1 MIAAIYARKSTEQR
15 NADEESKS
23 VPRQIENAHAFA
35 KTRGWRVP
43 AQHVYSDDAISGAE
57 IRKLVNRQRL
67 LDALANGTLPFQV
80 LIMSE
85 ESRLGR
91 EQIETA
97 YALKQITDAGV
108 RVFFY
113 LEDRERTLDNAMDKV
128 MLSLTNFAAEEVKHM
143 TLFRE
148 VRSAVDDTVGV
159 PLELLPGARDV
170 ARVVLSK
177 NTGATLL
184 LTAAIEWFTQLH
196 YLTSFKD
203 DASLDPFT
211 QHIFRAHWL
220 EESQHARL
228 DHLETLRAFG
238 RMTQP
243 EKEQAIDDLIELVG
257 AVDGLLQKQAEL
269 DVENLQ
275 RVLGRVLG
283 KAEQREV
290 LTAVLAAKRYT
301 FIESGVTHPNFQEL
315 FARKGIPDTAVFG
328 HAKDGNLHFNLAEDV
343 RRPEAVARYAAFMQ
357 ALVDLVAGKYDGSL
371 KAEHG
376 SGRNMAPF
384 LRTEWGDAAWE
395 AMWRTKQLLDP
406 KGVLNPGVVLNRD
419 PEVHLKSLKP
429 MPEISPLADRCIECG
444 FCEARCPTRE
454 LTLRSAPSRSGEW
467 GTPATSKPT
476 PLSSSRR

>member
-1 MIAAIYARKSTEQR
+1 MEHPPVVRGQPRTHRWVVRAQLLLSRSLDWFAVLTDEPELAI
-15 NADEESKS
+15 
-23 VPRQIENAHAFA
+23 
-35 KTRGWRVP
+35 
-43 AQHVYSDDAISGAE
+43 
-57 IRKLVNRQRL
+57 
-67 LDALANGTLPFQV
+67 DALTLGFTGRPVTREAVELVAVVGGLLLTVGAGEGAHLGLVEAGAADLRRRAHRDPGHLFGFV
-80 LIMSE
+80 E
-85 ESRLGR
+85 EFIAPRMVSL
-91 EQIETA
+91 
-97 YALKQITDAGV
+97 AGD
-108 RVFFY
+108 F
-113 LEDRERTLDNAMDKV
+113 TLDNREAFDA
-128 MLSLTNFAAEEVKHM
+128 LTNFAAEEVKHM

-196 YLTSFKD
+196 YLTCFKD

-238 RMTQP
+238 RMTEP
-243 EKEQAIDDLIELVG
+243 EKDQAIDDLIGLVG

-283 KAEQREV
+283 KAEQREI

-315 FARKGIPDTAVFG
+315 FALVTTSAQQQKVQ
-328 HAKDGNLHFNLAEDV
+328 
-343 RRPEAVARYAAFMQ
+343 Q
-357 ALVDLVAGKYDGSL
+357 ALGAVL
-371 KAEHG
+371 
-376 SGRNMAPF
+376 AP
-384 LRTEWGDAAWE
+384 AA
-395 AMWRTKQLLDP
+395 
-406 KGVLNPGVVLNRD
+406 
-419 PEVHLKSLKP
+419 
-429 MPEISPLADRCIECG
+429 
-444 FCEARCPTRE
+444 
-454 LTLRSAPSRSGEW
+454 
-467 GTPATSKPT
+467 
-476 PLSSSRR
+476 